1 MEPPKPQPVEPIQQ
15 PSLPS
20 RNEFIQNGFSDFS
33 ASTTSTSQAAS
44 GASKNVE
51 IQQHQQH
58 QQHSSSSSFQQQQFE
73 SSSFQQ
79 QSVTSTTQQ
88 VLNGSFEETGSVQG
102 SSSSSSLLQ
111 KIMTPANNEYDSG
124 SLKRRD
130 PRKMFTDSSFYSAKH
145 HPTVANQVEMAHK
158 LSSAMFNEKNKSTKG
173 QQMFLSRVQNAGEEE
188 VLDHE

>member
-1 MEPPKPQPVEPIQQ
+1 MI
-15 PSLPS
+15 
-20 RNEFIQNGFSDFS
+20 
-33 ASTTSTSQAAS
+33 STTA
-44 GASKNVE
+44 
-51 IQQHQQH
+51 
-58 QQHSSSSSFQQQQFE
+58 
-73 SSSFQQ
+73 
-79 QSVTSTTQQ
+79 TQQ
-88 VLNGSFEETGSVQG
+88 VLNSSFEESGSVQG

-111 KIMTPANNEYDSG
+111 KIMTPANNEYDTG

-188 VLDHE
+188 DHGDPNKMPNLKHVMNP